1 MSISKTIA
9 AFLCAAAFCF
19 AANDST
25 AKSQS
30 TAKTQAPAQASTQT
44 PAISQEEMLIFKTLL
59 QTPLF
64 KDNFVQSCTVQSM
77 EWLGAS
83 QADKTCNCAFDR
95 LVKDG
100 KFINQIMSSING
112 DNIDFEKWGFD
123 FIEPCIP
130 QNYPAETDNA
140 FVKECLKA
148 GDVDKATCEC
158 VLKSIKKD
166 YSVRDL
172 LKTAFEDQKK
182 LEVDIILKS
191 AQCLSK

>member
-30 TAKTQAPAQASTQT
+30 TAKTQAPAQASPQT
-44 PAISQEEMLIFKTLL
+44 PAISQEEMMIFKTLL

-77 EWLGAS
+77 EWLGVN
-83 QADKTCNCAFDR
+83 QADKTCNCAYNR

-112 DNIDFEKWGFD
+112 DNIDFEKWGFE

-158 VLKSIKKD
+158 VLNSIKKD

>member
-1 MSISKTIA
+1 MSFSKTLAI
-9 AFLCAAAFCF
+9 FVCAAAFCF

-64 KDNFVQSCTVQSM
+64 KDNFVQSCTAQSV

-95 LVKDG
+95 MTKDG

-112 DNIDFEKWGFD
+112 DNINFEKWGFE

-158 VLKSIKKD
+158 VLNSIKKD

-182 LEVDIILKS
+182 LEIDIMLKA

>member
-1 MSISKTIA
+1 MSFSKTLAI
-9 AFLCAAAFCF
+9 FVCAAAFCF

-25 AKSQS
+25 AK
-30 TAKTQAPAQASTQT
+30 AQAPAQASTQT

-64 KDNFVQSCTVQSM
+64 KDNFVQSCTAQSV

-95 LVKDG
+95 MTKDG
-100 KFINQIMSSING
+100 EFIKRIMSSING
-112 DNIDFEKWGFD
+112 DNIDFEKWGFE

-166 YSVRDL
+166 YTVRDL
-172 LKTAFEDQKK
+172 MKTAFEDQKK

>member
-30 TAKTQAPAQASTQT
+30 TAKAQAPAQAS
-44 PAISQEEMLIFKTLL
+44 AISQEEMLIFKTLL
-59 QTPLF
+59 QTSLF

-77 EWLGAS
+77 EWLGVN
-83 QADKTCNCAFDR
+83 QADKTCNCAYNR

-112 DNIDFEKWGFD
+112 DNIDFEKWGFE

-130 QNYPAETDNA
+130 QSYPAETDNA

-166 YSVRDL
+166 YTVRDL
-172 LKTAFEDQKK
+172 MKTAFEDQKK
-182 LEVDIILKS
+182 LEVDIMLKA

>member
-1 MSISKTIA
+1 MLFRRISA
-9 AFLCAAAFCF
+9 AILCAVAMSLAAPD
-19 AANDST
+19 ADSG
-25 AKSQS
+25 
-30 TAKTQAPAQASTQT
+30 
-44 PAISQEEMLIFKTLL
+44 EDMMIFKAIL
-59 QTPLF
+59 QSPIF
-64 KDNFVQSCTVQSM
+64 KDNFVQSCTAQSM

-95 LVKDG
+95 MVKDS
-100 KFINQIMSSING
+100 KFINRILGSINSE
-112 DNIDFEKWGFD
+112 NIDFQKWGFD

-158 VLKSIKKD
+158 VLNSIKKD
-166 YSVRDL
+166 YTVRDL
-172 LKTAFEDQKK
+172 MKTAFEDQKK
-182 LEVDIILKS
+182 LEVDLMLKS

>member
-1 MSISKTIA
+1 MSFSKTLAI
-9 AFLCAAAFCF
+9 FVCASAFCF

-64 KDNFVQSCTVQSM
+64 KDNFVQPCTAQSV

-95 LVKDG
+95 MTKDG

-112 DNIDFEKWGFD
+112 DNIDFEKWGFE

-158 VLKSIKKD
+158 VLNSIKKD

>member
-30 TAKTQAPAQASTQT
+30 TAKNQAPAQAS
-44 PAISQEEMLIFKTLL
+44 AISQEEMLIFKTLL

-77 EWLGAS
+77 EWLGVN
-83 QADKTCNCAFDR
+83 QADKTCNCAYNR

-112 DNIDFEKWGFD
+112 DNIDFEKWGFE

-158 VLKSIKKD
+158 VLNSIKKD

-172 LKTAFEDQKK
+172 MKTAFEDQKK
-182 LEVDIILKS
+182 LEVDIMLKA